1 MNRLAS
7 RMTMARRAG
16 ALPRQRRR
24 GGTTV
29 LEIVISFT
37 LLSTVLVFATP
48 LVARH
53 GRLLAAQRHYRLALD
68 ELSNQ
73 FERLSALPDVELP
86 AAVEQLRPSSF
97 AAGRLPGAEVH
108 GELNAA
114 EMGQRIILRL
124 HWDEPGRRAAP
135 VTLMAWFIPNRERA
149 RRGAGE
155 DEQ

>member
-1 MNRLAS
+1 MKQVAS
-7 RMTMARRAG
+7 RITMAG
-16 ALPRQRRR
+16 DALPRQCRR

-48 LVARH
+48 LVVRH

-73 FERLSALPDVELP
+73 FERLSELSAEELP
-86 AAVEQLRPSSF
+86 AAIERLAPSAY
-97 AAGRLPGAEVH
+97 AAARLPGAELH
-108 GELNAA
+108 GELDAA
-114 EMGQRIILRL
+114 EMGQRITLRL
-124 HWDEPGRRAAP
+124 YWDEPGRRAAP
-135 VTLMAWFIPNRERA
+135 VKLAGWVIPGSEKA

-155 DEQ
+155 EGP